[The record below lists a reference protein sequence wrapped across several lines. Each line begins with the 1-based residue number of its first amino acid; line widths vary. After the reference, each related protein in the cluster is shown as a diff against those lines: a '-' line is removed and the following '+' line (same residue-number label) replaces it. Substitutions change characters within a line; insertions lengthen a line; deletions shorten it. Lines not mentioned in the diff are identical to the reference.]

1 MKRLFLPEKDIGN
14 LYQGKI
20 IYRLFLNKMI
30 KKIAILLLVIAFSQY
45 TFAQIN
51 FAMFEFNSDA
61 DYIDIELQSGNN
73 IQLHNKGKFSVI
85 LPYYADNDR
94 LIKITCHN
102 HLLVN
107 QQQITL
113 EVWPAFIQKD
123 PTIYSWNDGVSIT
136 YATLKVSIFDAHGGS
151 NQLEYNASKK
161 YFCYGETLNLNF
173 SNVASLSSPYIPALL
188 QIRLSAP
195 YKSEWK
201 DLQQFGY
208 SPQPISF
215 DNINSFVINHFGV
228 KSIVDDNNHK
238 FELRVNI
245 AGICTIE
252 KNLYPYYPPLDFSK
266 DNITLTSS
274 YTENILKISNNNG
287 LKVSVIDDFY
297 NNPYNENNEQAQY
310 QEFPVNDG
318 RCTIRI
324 EHPDK
329 TSCSIEYYANV
340 MRLKNN
346 QISTCD
352 DNKADFWHS
361 AQESRGDEPSVVLH
375 YFMSGICPKPLFP
388 IEKHDTRK
396 EIEIVRT
403 EYFTNDN
410 IRKFEQR
417 DDGVQGQ
424 EGKPVSSTLYY
435 LKGCTKGEH
444 EFVVTYDNPLFIPQK
459 LTYNLS
465 SSFEGINIKK
475 EDIEIDDPVCQDNEG
490 MIHFK
495 NISGGLGCGYYYK
508 RVSKDGEVVEDNKSI
523 SDKMVD
529 IPIKE
534 GDIIT
539 IYDKKIR
546 EDEQYPYT
554 EQRKFTYTVDQ
565 LASATPPTI
574 ETSVINPLCNGE
586 TGSLNVE
593 VNIDKVNWNYSWVIQ
608 NSDTK
613 LTYRGSEP
621 KEPDVTK
628 ATKVMTI
635 NGLAPLEEGDIYTS
649 VFTLKKDNKVCWEIK
664 NLPAFTLIEPKKIEF
679 TPKPVSLTC
688 MGSNDGE
695 INISDSDVKNIRGT
709 YTAFYYPVVENKEQN
724 ITRFPVL
731 DTKGNPTQL
740 TEGHYKVLIV
750 DSENDCE
757 SESIDVEISIQ
768 TPEMSLET
776 TAASCELAE
785 NGQALFKR
793 SNRFNPNQ
801 ICWYK
806 SNEKQDVL
814 SPSMV
819 NAEDGLLEH
828 KALFPGWYKVT
839 FKDTKKQMCSCEST
853 FEIVF
858 NTYSFSSSTGNASCA
873 TAPNGSAEISATIS
887 TTEGNKQGEF
897 NPTCYSWTLQ
907 KNQSNKNIT
916 EHTSTTNT
924 ISGLLPGIYKVEINH
939 DENCTSSTEVVIGT
953 NTYNFQG
960 TQYHDL
966 SCVDA
971 SNGYITAQI
980 NKSGNGDF
988 NIKGYEWHVKPHG
1001 SFNNSSQDKNIF
1013 YLSGINEGEYTLEIN
1028 HDNYCTEST
1037 TVNISVNDYEWS
1049 TNHLYLSCEEVKNG
1063 YISATINRKDDFNG
1077 VFKINKYSWTVNDKP
1092 YKSGENPA
1100 NEKDG
1105 TYSFE
1110 LTDLAPGLYK
1120 LSLTHDDKCTE
1131 STTVK
1136 IDVNQYSHFVNTTNA
1151 PCAEIPS
1158 ATATAVTEILSGT
1171 EGSFKPIYTWTVKNS
1186 KPEPTGSVNTIS
1198 NRFFGDYNVKIEW
1211 ANGCSESIDFTIQ
1224 HDTLKP
1230 SLLTTNAECS
1240 DKESVGGKAVLN
1252 ISTPDKRTYSYSWD
1266 TQEDNNN
1273 IKENLPAGSHN
1284 VTVIDNHGCHLDVPF
1299 TILNANFSADV
1310 KTENALC
1317 RQDATGKVTFDIKG
1331 GRGMYTINWN
1341 GNSNLSQKNIST
1353 GIFTQENIPVGIYH
1367 VDIKD
1372 ETNCVVSHKVTISSG
1387 NLKVSHKESD
1397 ASCASIGNAQAE
1409 ITVSGAKLPV
1419 TYKWSDNVETSEPLR
1434 SNLSKGNYVVTV
1446 VDQNDCSMPVDIN
1459 IYSKKLSAETAID
1472 SATCGIDTD
1481 GAADI
1486 RLYSATAPFS
1496 FKWSDGK
1503 TTTTGRRDG
1512 MAKGEYTVHITD
1524 ANGCEMSTDVFVPH
1538 KGYLQNDVPGSIT
1551 LCTNGEITV
1560 DANEFIGYQ
1569 WIYNGRYIDDNRFL
1583 TIKSPGTYL
1592 IKANGYDDCYA
1603 VDTIAVSMSSKSF
1616 SPYFRMSSVSYIN
1629 DTLVVMEMSQT
1640 NPDKYSWKYDTLAF
1654 DLDNTKG
1661 SDRELRLIPKISGI
1675 YSITLSAENE
1685 DCVSDISKP
1694 VEIFA
1699 TTRPDDDLS
1708 PLYVDNSIVKEFT
1721 ISPNPT
1727 KGPITVEV
1735 NLSQIADVRLTIYD
1749 LNFGKIRKQVTLHN
1763 SDNYK
1768 LDIND
1773 VLYTGAYVVILQAG
1787 NETKQIKYIVGR

>member
-1 MKRLFLPEKDIGN
+1 MK
-14 LYQGKI
+14 
-20 IYRLFLNKMI
+20 
-30 KKIAILLLVIAFSQY
+30 
-45 TFAQIN
+45 
-51 FAMFEFNSDA
+51 
-61 DYIDIELQSGNN
+61 
-73 IQLHNKGKFSVI
+73 
-85 LPYYADNDR
+85 
-94 LIKITCHN
+94 
-102 HLLVN
+102 
-107 QQQITL
+107 
-113 EVWPAFIQKD
+113 
-123 PTIYSWNDGVSIT
+123 
-136 YATLKVSIFDAHGGS
+136 
-151 NQLEYNASKK
+151 
-161 YFCYGETLNLNF
+161 
-173 SNVASLSSPYIPALL
+173 
-188 QIRLSAP
+188 
-195 YKSEWK
+195 
-201 DLQQFGY
+201 
-208 SPQPISF
+208 
-215 DNINSFVINHFGV
+215 
-228 KSIVDDNNHK
+228 KSIVTLLLLLAVSTIGFGQIEVLVINFSAHNHQNVYLDIHYGGIHLQTNKGSGYILLPFHNTSDGVTIDIKNYEGFAASYQANISIGLSELDPTESKGYTIGNGFITDFEMSWTRLPTTDLYEYTYPFCEGDRLSYNLTNSTSLDGVESSFKYNNLNTSTIGFDITPTVFIAKNGTNDWKEIGKYKNGVPYEVIKNYVANPFNTQEWKIKLCYGSFYTKEVLLPPYKPFEK
-238 FELRVNI
+238 FHGTMTLVDSSLSI
-245 AGICTIE
+245 KGITDRQEVTVKHSI
-252 KNLYPYYPPLDFSK
+252 NNGAYHIVDW
-266 DNITLTSS
+266 DNIP
-274 YTENILKISNNNG
+274 LKHGISEIIVSTKNNG
-287 LKVSVIDDFY
+287 CRD
-297 NNPYNENNEQAQY
+297 
-310 QEFPVNDG
+310 
-318 RCTIRI
+318 T
-324 EHPDK
+324 
-329 TSCSIEYYANV
+329 YYANV
-340 MRLKNN
+340 FKIDHNYVYKKGKD
-346 QISTCD
+346 IHY
-352 DNKADFWHS
+352 DFWS
-361 AQESRGDEPSVVLH
+361 DNQLSRDNAIELHGYVTPRGLHPMPKLDNNPLEGEKSGEEDVWVLEATGA
-375 YFMSGICPKPLFP
+375 STQQKL
-388 IEKHDTRK
+388 
-396 EIEIVRT
+396 
-403 EYFTNDN
+403 EYYSY
-410 IRKFEQR
+410 K
-417 DDGVQGQ
+417 
-424 EGKPVSSTLYY
+424 
-435 LKGCTKGEH
+435 LKGLNQHEKQTVFIHYGEES
-444 EFVVTYDNPLFIPQK
+444 EFISQT
-459 LTYNLS
+459 
-465 SSFEGINIKK
+465 INFTLESAPNIEAMS
-475 EDIEIDDPVCQDNEG
+475 EDIIPPKCIGGNGTVK
-490 MIHFK
+490 IK
-495 NISGGLGCGYYYK
+495 VSGGLGGKYVYTINDDSREK
-508 RVSKDGEVVEDNKSI
+508 DFSNVINVIAGKNTIIIKDEKVSDN
-523 SDKMVD
+523 D
-529 IPIKE
+529 IDDFRDSRAK
-534 GDIIT
+534 
-539 IYDKKIR
+539 
-546 EDEQYPYT
+546 
-554 EQRKFTYTVDQ
+554 
-565 LASATPPTI
+565 TI
-574 ETSVINPLCNGE
+574 EIEVDNPQ
-586 TGSLNVE
+586 
-593 VNIDKVNWNYSWVIQ
+593 K
-608 NSDTK
+608 
-613 LTYRGSEP
+613 P
-621 KEPDVTK
+621 
-628 ATKVMTI
+628 
-635 NGLAPLEEGDIYTS
+635 
-649 VFTLKKDNKVCWEIK
+649 
-664 NLPAFTLIEPKKIEF
+664 KIEF
-679 TPKPVSLTC
+679 AQPLPVCYNAATTVTVSLSHTFDDFKNYVWTIDNIALNN
-688 MGSNDGE
+688 GSNVGSTADTPPLYKGTHKITCEIPSCWEGDNKIETNINIDQFNEIEFTATPIDKTCTDRNNGE
-695 INISDSDVKNIRGT
+695 IEISDVKNTQGNNT
-709 YTAFYYPVVENKEQN
+709 QEKNYTAYYSKTADIEKESSKALPIYDDQGKPQQ
-724 ITRFPVL
+724 FA
-731 DTKGNPTQL
+731 
-740 TEGHYKVLIV
+740 EGLYKVYI
-750 DSENDCE
+750 
-757 SESIDVEISIQ
+757 IDRKGCVSAPKDVTISSQ
-768 TPEMSLET
+768 TPIMHLET
-776 TAASCELAE
+776 TAASCADVSNGKATFSKIKNIRFEPSPESIKWTKIDDNDNENKLQNANGNLTYEELGFGKYQVFMSD
-785 NGQALFKR
+785 GQGCYFQ
-793 SNRFNPNQ
+793 S
-801 ICWYK
+801 
-806 SNEKQDVL
+806 S
-814 SPSMV
+814 
-819 NAEDGLLEH
+819 
-828 KALFPGWYKVT
+828 
-839 FKDTKKQMCSCEST
+839 
-853 FEIVF
+853 FEIKP
-858 NTYSFSSSTGNASCA
+858 NSYSFSSSTKNASCA
-873 TAPNGSAEISATIS
+873 AAPNGSAEISATIS

-907 KNQSNKNIT
+907 DNQSNKNIT
-916 EHTSTTNT
+916 DHTSTTNT
-924 ISGLLPGIYKVEINH
+924 ISGLLSGTYNVKINH
-939 DENCTSSTEVVIGT
+939 DGKCTSSTEVVIGT

-971 SNGYITAQI
+971 SNGDITAQI

-988 NIKGYEWHVKPHG
+988 NIKGYKWHVKPHG

-1110 LTDLAPGLYK
+1110 LTDLDSGLYH
-1120 LSLTHDDKCTE
+1120 LSLTHDEKCTE

-1459 IYSKKLSAETAID
+1459 IYSKKLSTATAID
-1472 SATCGIDTD
+1472 SATCGLAPD

-1486 RLYSATAPFS
+1486 KLFSATFPATFS
-1496 FKWSDGK
+1496 WPDGK
-1503 TTTTGRRDG
+1503 TTTDG
-1512 MAKGEYTVHITD
+1512 KRSGLDKGNYDVLITD
-1524 ANGCEMSTDVFVPH
+1524 ANGCEVHADIFIPH
-1538 KGYLQNDVPGSIT
+1538 KGYLQNDVPSNIN
-1551 LCTNGEITV
+1551 LCANGEITV
-1560 DANEFIGYQ
+1560 DANEFDGYQ
-1569 WIYNGRYIDDNRFL
+1569 WVFNGRNVDNNRFY
-1583 TIKSPGTYL
+1583 TIKSPGTY
-1592 IKANGYDDCYA
+1592 IVKANGYDDCYA

>member
-1 MKRLFLPEKDIGN
+1 MCICNLFAQSGELRYLRCRLYSTKPVNSNFYIEYEGNGYGGRVMIRTGMDIDIPFPNGINWVQLRNEEHLKESGYFAIEVRNLNAGEVHRTEWITGKDDNSLQVEYWLLPVETYKTKLGTHKEGDYFCDGTDIDFVPPLYDSN
-14 LYQGKI
+14 LELQTSVNKYKPFRDLPIVQIAKNETENWTDINSNRVSIGSNSIRISYDNIKTIIGENNFFNEAYKIRLKYQYYNSSGQGKI
-20 IYRLFLNKMI
+20 YDLYSNSMPFVYYHRATYPDANSEPTLTNNVLKLALGEEHQLSIYSKDCDKTYLMNTFPPNKELDLDEGIYQIVLSNKTTNPECKDIRYAVVFSAEHNRVDKNANDESDKDFWSKQQATNGREGAIVLKTNPSPI
-30 KKIAILLLVIAFSQY
+30 KSEGNVGSDFDFIIPHIINISESGTASETIEIMTDDSGFPIPNPKEPPSFSIEERILTHSLPKEFCKGSKLGVEHTITITPAGCIPQTIKYTLKGYYDNISIEENDYSYFACNQDDNDGGGLLTI
-45 TFAQIN
+45 
-51 FAMFEFNSDA
+51 
-61 DYIDIELQSGNN
+61 NN
-73 IQLHNKGKFSVI
+73 IRGGKGGGYI
-85 LPYYADNDR
+85 LVE
-94 LIKITCHN
+94 T
-102 HLLVN
+102 
-107 QQQITL
+107 
-113 EVWPAFIQKD
+113 
-123 PTIYSWNDGVSIT
+123 
-136 YATLKVSIFDAHGGS
+136 
-151 NQLEYNASKK
+151 NA
-161 YFCYGETLNLNF
+161 
-173 SNVASLSSPYIPALL
+173 
-188 QIRLSAP
+188 
-195 YKSEWK
+195 
-201 DLQQFGY
+201 
-208 SPQPISF
+208 
-215 DNINSFVINHFGV
+215 
-228 KSIVDDNNHK
+228 
-238 FELRVNI
+238 
-245 AGICTIE
+245 
-252 KNLYPYYPPLDFSK
+252 
-266 DNITLTSS
+266 
-274 YTENILKISNNNG
+274 
-287 LKVSVIDDFY
+287 
-297 NNPYNENNEQAQY
+297 ENNETKTTEISANKPILIKGNVRIRDKVEDDYYKDGCTDRQSNPLVLKQTSNIPKINL
-310 QEFPVNDG
+310 EPTPVTCHDESTG
-318 RCTIRI
+318 SVTV
-324 EHPDK
+324 
-329 TSCSIEYYANV
+329 SID
-340 MRLKNN
+340 
-346 QISTCD
+346 I
-352 DNKADFWHS
+352 
-361 AQESRGDEPSVVLH
+361 
-375 YFMSGICPKPLFP
+375 
-388 IEKHDTRK
+388 
-396 EIEIVRT
+396 
-403 EYFTNDN
+403 DN
-410 IRKFEQR
+410 IFADQWGI
-417 DDGVQGQ
+417 DP
-424 EGKPVSSTLYY
+424 GK
-435 LKGCTKGEH
+435 
-444 EFVVTYDNPLFIPQK
+444 DINPQI
-459 LTYNLS
+459 T
-465 SSFEGINIKK
+465 
-475 EDIEIDDPVCQDNEG
+475 
-490 MIHFK
+490 
-495 NISGGLGCGYYYK
+495 
-508 RVSKDGEVVEDNKSI
+508 EDNKI
-523 SDKMVD
+523 FFSDLSAGEYTVSCTIQNNCYIVDTTVTIAQPD
-529 IPIKE
+529 IPIEFKLKSTPTTCE
-534 GDIIT
+534 DSGDGLIT
-539 IYDKKIR
+539 
-546 EDEQYPYT
+546 
-554 EQRKFTYTVDQ
+554 
-565 LASATPPTI
+565 
-574 ETSVINPLCNGE
+574 
-586 TGSLNVE
+586 
-593 VNIDKVNWNYSWVIQ
+593 
-608 NSDTK
+608 
-613 LTYRGSEP
+613 
-621 KEPDVTK
+621 
-628 ATKVMTI
+628 
-635 NGLAPLEEGDIYTS
+635 
-649 VFTLKKDNKVCWEIK
+649 
-664 NLPAFTLIEPKKIEF
+664 
-679 TPKPVSLTC
+679 VS
-688 MGSNDGE
+688 S
-695 INISDSDVKNIRGT
+695 
-709 YTAFYYPVVENKEQN
+709 
-724 ITRFPVL
+724 
-731 DTKGNPTQL
+731 
-740 TEGHYKVLIV
+740 
-750 DSENDCE
+750 
-757 SESIDVEISIQ
+757 ISIQ
-768 TPEMSLET
+768 KNEEEEEEKEKFTTLIYYATEEQSKNLNTLQYNLFYKENQQSESHQFNDNDEPTPFENKSYYVYTTVKANET
-776 TAASCELAE
+776 NECSSSEKIVKINSENPQKTLILLPTAASCEAAK
-785 NGQALFKR
+785 NGILSYDTIGRFKPTKVDYI
-793 SNRFNPNQ
+793 STLETSPTINDELKLINYQFGVGTYNIGLIDGKGCRFD
-801 ICWYK
+801 
-806 SNEKQDVL
+806 S
-814 SPSMV
+814 S
-819 NAEDGLLEH
+819 
-828 KALFPGWYKVT
+828 FT
-839 FKDTKKQMCSCEST
+839 
-853 FEIVF
+853 IVS
-858 NTYSFSSSTGNASCA
+858 NTYTFSSSTENASCA
-873 TAPNGSAEISATIS
+873 AAPNGSAEISATIS

-971 SNGYITAQI
+971 SNGDITAQI

-988 NIKGYEWHVKPHG
+988 NIKGYKWHVKPHG

-1110 LTDLAPGLYK
+1110 LTDLDSGLYH
-1120 LSLTHDDKCTE
+1120 LSLTHDEKCTE

-1136 IDVNQYSHFVNTTNA
+1136 IDVNDYYHDVTTTNA

-1459 IYSKKLSAETAID
+1459 IYSKKLSTATAID
-1472 SATCGIDTD
+1472 SATCGLAPD

-1486 RLYSATAPFS
+1486 KLFSATFPATFS
-1496 FKWSDGK
+1496 WPDGK
-1503 TTTTGRRDG
+1503 TTTDG
-1512 MAKGEYTVHITD
+1512 KRSGLDKGNYDVLITD
-1524 ANGCEMSTDVFVPH
+1524 ANGCEVHADIFIPH
-1538 KGYLQNDVPGSIT
+1538 KGYLQNDVPSNIN
-1551 LCTNGEITV
+1551 LCANGEITV
-1560 DANEFIGYQ
+1560 DANEFDGYQ
-1569 WIYNGRYIDDNRFL
+1569 WVFNGRNVDNNRFY
-1583 TIKSPGTYL
+1583 TIKSPGTY
-1592 IKANGYDDCYA
+1592 IVKANGYDDCYA